1 MAPLTGLFLVIFLA
15 EPTGLSPHNFTE
27 PNGKI
32 ASPAKKN
39 NAGWKA
45 TYIVF
50 GRAGVVRKFATKHL
64 GRRSDIEITCKCRK
78 KVSLTN
84 RATEGLMNERTN
96 RWTDCPT

>member
-1 MAPLTGLFLVIFLA
+1 MAKQRA
-15 EPTGLSPHNFTE
+15 QQ
-27 PNGKI
+27 
-32 ASPAKKN
+32 KN
-39 NAGWKA
+39 KAGWKA

-96 RWTDCPT
+96 RWTDQQTFQHSRL